1 MAYPT
6 PAVTTTTA
14 DKFIPEIWSDEIVAA
29 YKKNLVLANIVMKM
43 NFKGKKGDVVHIPA
57 PTRGSASAKAAS
69 TAVTLIAATETEV
82 QVAIN
87 KHYEYSRF
95 IEDIVEAQALSSL
108 RNFYTADAGYA
119 LAKQVDV
126 DLIQLGRSF
135 NGATVGTNDY
145 ATSNTTTKAYIGSD
159 GTTAYNSTTSN
170 AAALTDAAIR
180 RTIQRLD
187 DNDTPMDGRFFI
199 IPPSSRNTL
208 MGLARY
214 TEQAFVGDG
223 NAIRNGEI
231 GNLYGIPVFTSSNAD
246 HASATAAYP
255 TSGTSIGRVCLMG
268 HKDSMVLVEQ
278 VGIRS
283 QVQYKQEYLA
293 TLFTSDTL
301 YGVAAL
307 RKAATSGAA
316 TSSSMFALVVPS

>member
-6 PAVTTTTA
+6 PAVTVTTA
-14 DKFIPEIWSDEIVAA
+14 ATFIPDIWSDEIIAA

-69 TAVTLIAATETEV
+69 TAVTLIADTETEI
-82 QVAIN
+82 QVSIN
-87 KHYEYSRF
+87 KHFELSRF
-95 IEDIVEAQALSSL
+95 IEDIVEAQALNSL
-108 RNFYTADAGYA
+108 RQFYTADAGYA
-119 LAKQVDV
+119 LAKQVDTS
-126 DLIQLGRSF
+126 LIQLGRAF

-145 ATSNTTTKAYIGSD
+145 ATATATSKAFIGSD
-159 GTTAYNSTTSN
+159 GTTAYNSSTSN

-187 DNDTPMDGRFFI
+187 DNDTPMDNRFFL

-208 MGLARY
+208 MGLSRY
-214 TEQAFVGDG
+214 TEQAFVGNG
-223 NAIRNGEI
+223 NAIRTGEI

-246 HASATAAYP
+246 TGAGNST
-255 TSGTSIGRVCLMG
+255 TDRICLMG
-268 HKDSMVLVEQ
+268 HKDAMVLVEQ
-278 VGIRS
+278 IGIRS
-283 QVQYKQEYLA
+283 QTQYKQDYLA

-307 RKAATSGAA
+307 RSAATTGAA
-316 TSSSMFALVVPS
+316 LSSSAYALAVPA